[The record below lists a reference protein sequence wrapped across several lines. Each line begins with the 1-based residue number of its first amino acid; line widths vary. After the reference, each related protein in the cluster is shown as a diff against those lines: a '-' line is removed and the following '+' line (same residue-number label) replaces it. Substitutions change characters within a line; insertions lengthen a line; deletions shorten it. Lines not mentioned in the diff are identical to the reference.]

1 MGEYMWWFSVF
12 CICSTAGI
20 SGLPICVRCAFN
32 YATVSSCSLVLLALL
47 LVILDGVMCV
57 SVSEWVLLLLLF
69 AIRSSIQKR
78 LLGYCT
84 FMFLFLGFSLLRSLL
99 LPLFS
104 DLFAIIII
112 IILIFCYNASS
123 LIGWCA
129 RAKGYRHRLPQLL
142 EELWFRLEDQ
152 HLIGTALRAVLVIG
166 ALVLVIG
173 CERCG
178 IINHGLC
185 LDIEHEIRMCA
196 RIYVAI
202 SPDSTIS
209 LPLI

>member
-1 MGEYMWWFSVF
+1 MAW
-12 CICSTAGI
+12 
-20 SGLPICVRCAFN
+20 CVW
-32 YATVSSCSLVLLALL
+32 VW
-47 LVILDGVMCV
+47 
-57 SVSEWVLLLLLF
+57 VSEFCCFCCLLF
-69 AIRSSIQKR
+69 VV
-78 LLGYCT
+78 
-84 FMFLFLGFSLLRSLL
+84 LFKNAYLATAHLCFCFWGFSLLRSLL

-112 IILIFCYNASS
+112 IILSFCYNASS

-129 RAKGYRHRLPQLL
+129 RAQGYRHWLPQLL